1 MIIVI
6 GDGTVLHHKLTIT
19 SDITIKEL
27 ESFIT
32 KLNELLKNKSIVK
45 VMRVLVER
53 YQSKKLRPLLNYE
66 ENILKIIIDLLDTK
80 HTDEFYLSG
89 ATNMFDDDYFS
100 SFDALKES
108 MIQLNESNI
117 SNLISRDTGL
127 QIRLGS
133 DITFMPKSNVTIIS
147 IPYRFSDLER
157 GSLALI
163 GPMRMNYSEV
173 VPLIEYIAINLSNLY
188 DDRE

>member
-1 MIIVI
+1 
-6 GDGTVLHHKLTIT
+6 LHHKLTIT

>member
-1 MIIVI
+1 M
-6 GDGTVLHHKLTIT
+6 HHKLTIN

-32 KLNELLKNKSIVK
+32 KLNELFKNKSIVK

-100 SFDALKES
+100 SFDAKES

-133 DITFMPKSNVTIIS
+133 DIIYAKIKCNHYFNSVS
-147 IPYRFSDLER
+147 LRFGKR
-157 GSLALI
+157 YLAHWANEDELQ
-163 GPMRMNYSEV
+163 
-173 VPLIEYIAINLSNLY
+173 
-188 DDRE
+188 